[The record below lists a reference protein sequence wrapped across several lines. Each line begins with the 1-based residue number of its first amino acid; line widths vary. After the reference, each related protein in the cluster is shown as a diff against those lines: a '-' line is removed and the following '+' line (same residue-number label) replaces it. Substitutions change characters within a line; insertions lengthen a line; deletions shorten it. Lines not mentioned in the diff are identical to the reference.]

1 MKIDAVEVMEINR
14 FRHVLTLLW
23 IAIFV
28 MPTVAGAMTFSEV
41 EVTCPLG
48 GEVFTA
54 TLARSGTKFGT
65 FLDFR
70 PYGPIASPTPLA
82 KCPANGFVVYKE
94 KFTDDE
100 LRQLTPY
107 VESED
112 YQSLQEKQTNY
123 YLAAKLQSFLKE
135 TSKQQIARTL
145 LQATWEVESR
155 EQYLSYANEAL
166 ATFKLALK
174 EDYAKKNEWLTDQ
187 LIAGELERRLGQFAE
202 AKKRF
207 LMLSDR
213 EKVGSGTV
221 HNMIQLQLQLIEAK
235 DSEPNLIP
243 VSVK

>member
-1 MKIDAVEVMEINR
+1 MEINR
-14 FRHVLTLLW
+14 FRHALTLVW
-23 IAIFV
+23 IAVFV

-48 GEVFTA
+48 GEIFSA

-82 KCPANGFVVYKE
+82 KCPSNGFVVYKQ

-100 LRQLTPY
+100 LRRLESY
-107 VESED
+107 VVSEE
-112 YQSLQEKQTNY
+112 YQTLQKKHTNY
-123 YLAAKLQSFLKE
+123 YLAANLQSHLKE
-135 TSKQQIARTL
+135 TSKQQLARTL
-145 LQATWEVESR
+145 LQATWEAESR
-155 EQYLSYANEAL
+155 EQYLRYANEAL
-166 ATFKLALK
+166 VAFKQALNEK
-174 EDYAKKNEWLTDQ
+174 YSRKNEWLTDH

-207 LMLSDR
+207 LMLSER
-213 EKVGSGTV
+213 EKASNGTL
-221 HNMIQLQLQLIEAK
+221 HDMIQLQLQLIEAK

>member
-213 EKVGSGTV
+213 KKSAAVLSTT
-221 HNMIQLQLQLIEAK
+221 
-235 DSEPNLIP
+235 
-243 VSVK
+243 

>member
-1 MKIDAVEVMEINR
+1 MEINR
-14 FRHVLTLLW
+14 FRHVVTLIW
-23 IAIFV
+23 IAVFT

-70 PYGPIASPTPLA
+70 AFGPIASPTPLA

-94 KFTDDE
+94 QFSDDE
-100 LRQLTPY
+100 LRRLKPY
-107 VESED
+107 VESKD
-112 YQSLQEKQTNY
+112 YQILQEKQTNY
-123 YLAAKLQSFLKE
+123 YLAANLQSYLKE

-155 EQYLSYANEAL
+155 EQYLRYANEAL
-166 ATFKLALK
+166 LAFKQALN
-174 EDYAKKNEWLTDQ
+174 EDYSKKNEWLTDQ

-207 LMLSDR
+207 LMLSGR
-213 EKVGSGTV
+213 EKVSNGTV
-221 HNMIQLQLQLIEAK
+221 NKMIKLQLQLLEAK
-235 DSEPNLIP
+235 DSEPNLVP
-243 VSVK
+243 E

>member
-1 MKIDAVEVMEINR
+1 MEINR
-14 FRHVLTLLW
+14 FRHVLTIIW
-23 IAIFV
+23 IAVFV
-28 MPTVAGAMTFSEV
+28 VPTVAGAMTFSEV

-70 PYGPIASPTPLA
+70 PFGPIASPTPLA
-82 KCPANGFVVYKE
+82 KCPANGFVIYKE
-94 KFTDDE
+94 EFTDDE

-112 YQSLQEKQTNY
+112 YQSLQKKQTNY
-123 YLAAKLQSFLKE
+123 YLAAELQSCLKE

-145 LQATWEVESR
+145 LQATWEVETR

-166 ATFKLALK
+166 FAFKHALT

-207 LMLSDR
+207 LMLSER
-213 EKVGSGTV
+213 EKVSSGTV
-221 HNMIQLQLQLIEAK
+221 HNMIQLQLQLIEAE
-235 DSEPNLIP
+235 DSEPNLVP
-243 VSVK
+243 GSPK